1 MYNER
6 REMIDRIFRLHNLS
20 ALIFWRPDELVL
32 MLGYMPLWG
41 LSVLV
46 YTADHEPILFVPQ
59 LEPDDLLPKGITIK
73 TFPWGAKNCTDP
85 WTKLY
90 EEIKKILRQK
100 HLLNKPL
107 SFIKSIGGT
116 APCRMSGEQPPL
128 PADFIQQLCNLSNTG
143 FKEAGFDLLSLY
155 QYKSSQDVEGLKLVH
170 SIAAVGVEVFYQQA
184 KKGISE
190 AKLAAL
196 IEYSIHE
203 KIGQNDISF
212 ARAWPM
218 IQSGINTANG
228 GRYNRSTGKI
238 IADGEFILLEMGI
251 CVNGYWA
258 DITRTTMSGEINE
271 MQLNIFE
278 TVSAAQQIA
287 IKMLRP
293 GVGMNEVDRAAREFI
308 EAAGFGKYFDHA
320 LGHQVGFRYHDPGP
334 NLSSTCTDL
343 LQEGMVVT
351 VEPGIYGVALNGG
364 VRIEDN
370 LLITANGCQLLSN
383 YPASL
388 RGT

>member
-6 REMIDRIFRLHNLS
+6 REMIDRIFKTHDLS

-73 TFPWGAKNCTDP
+73 TFPWGAKNCLDP
-85 WTKLY
+85 WNTLY
-90 EEIKKILRQK
+90 KEIKKILRQK
-100 HLLNKPL
+100 GLLNKPL

-128 PADFIQQLCNLSNTG
+128 PADFIQQLSNLSDAG
-143 FKEAGFDLLSLY
+143 FKDAGLDLLSLY
-155 QYKSSQDVEGLKLVH
+155 QHKTSQDIEGLKLAH
-170 SIAAVGVEVFYQQA
+170 SITALAVEVFYQQA

-196 IEYSIHE
+196 IEYAVHE

-212 ARAWPM
+212 ARAWPI

-228 GRYNRSTGKI
+228 GRYNRTTGKI
-238 IADGEFILLEMGI
+238 IADGEFVMLEMGV

-258 DITRTTMSGEINE
+258 DITRTTITREINE

-278 TVSAAQQIA
+278 TVSTAQQIA

-293 GVGMNEVDRAAREFI
+293 GVVMNEVDRAARKFI
-308 EAAGFGKYFDHA
+308 EGAGFGEYFDHT
-320 LGHQVGFRYHDPGP
+320 LGHQVGFRYHDPGS

-343 LQEGMVVT
+343 LQEGMVLT

-383 YPASL
+383 YSRSL
-388 RGT
+388 HGD